1 MSESVSVEPI
11 EVSAGEK
18 KDLLDLVDEQQ
29 ALRATRK
36 LPPEQVPKILLPY
49 QIRWHLDQANIRI
62 AEKSRRIGWSWGC
75 IAAEG
80 ALEAAAE
87 HGMNQY
93 YMGYNMGMAAE
104 NIGDALT
111 FARAYGMACSAIDI
125 SREREVIGEKRQDI
139 TRFRLTFASG
149 HIYEALSSSP
159 WNWRG
164 RQGHALIDEAAF
176 HRNLREVIKGALAF
190 LMWGGRVDI
199 ISTHNSEENDFFDLI
214 REVKAGKLPTWSLH
228 HIDFDQAIAEG
239 FYQRICLVTGREWS
253 KEAEQKWRDE
263 QYASYPSQEDA
274 NEELGCIA
282 KRGSGAYFTRM
293 LLEQCMIDGVPVLC
307 WSKTA
312 AFVTDENRL
321 EETKQWIKDNLQP
334 VIDNMTMHK
343 TVYGQ
348 DFGRSGDLSVIDV
361 LQQRDAARWTMAF
374 KLELH
379 NIPFDVQAMI
389 RDYILDN
396 VPRLHHAA
404 FDARGNGQSHAEG
417 ALQLKGQAR
426 VSCLMATTAMYM
438 EFFPKYHQCLEQ
450 RSFLIARDEDTIADH
465 RRVVLVKGNPTMDSG
480 HDKGKN
486 GLKRHGDSAI
496 SGLMSFIATLAEG
509 GPIEFESTGIKR
521 SYFVDLVPVKDLI
534 DVERG
539 TVRGLNDFDG
549 FVW

>member
-1 MSESVSVEPI
+1 MSEVEPVTVEPI

-49 QIRWHLDQANIRI
+49 QIRWHLDQSNVRI

-87 HGMNQY
+87 RGMNQY

-111 FARAYGMACSAIDI
+111 FARAYGMVCSAIDI
-125 SREREVIGEKRQDI
+125 SREREVRREVKNEVISETRQDI

-228 HIDFDQAIAEG
+228 HIDFDKAIAEG
-239 FYQRICLVTGREWS
+239 FYKRICLVTGREWTRQ
-253 KEAEQKWRDE
+253 AEQKWRDE

-293 LLEQCMIDGVPVLC
+293 LLEQ
-307 WSKTA
+307 
-312 AFVTDENRL
+312 
-321 EETKQWIKDNLQP
+321 
-334 VIDNMTMHK
+334 
-343 TVYGQ
+343 
-348 DFGRSGDLSVIDV
+348 
-361 LQQRDAARWTMAF
+361 
-374 KLELH
+374 
-379 NIPFDVQAMI
+379 
-389 RDYILDN
+389 
-396 VPRLHHAA
+396 
-404 FDARGNGQSHAEG
+404 
-417 ALQLKGQAR
+417 
-426 VSCLMATTAMYM
+426 
-438 EFFPKYHQCLEQ
+438 
-450 RSFLIARDEDTIADH
+450 
-465 RRVVLVKGNPTMDSG
+465 
-480 HDKGKN
+480 
-486 GLKRHGDSAI
+486 
-496 SGLMSFIATLAEG
+496 
-509 GPIEFESTGIKR
+509 
-521 SYFVDLVPVKDLI
+521 
-534 DVERG
+534 
-539 TVRGLNDFDG
+539 
-549 FVW
+549 

>member
-1 MSESVSVEPI
+1 VSESVTVEPL
-11 EVSAGEK
+11 EVTAGEK

-36 LPPEQVPKILLPY
+36 LPPDQVPKILLPY
-49 QIRWHLDQANIRI
+49 QIRWHLDRSNVRI

-87 HGMNQY
+87 RGMNQY

-111 FARAYGMACSAIDI
+111 FARAYGMACSEIDI
-125 SREREVIGEKRQDI
+125 SREREVIGEKKQDI

-176 HRNLREVIKGALAF
+176 HRNLQEVIKGALAF

-199 ISTHNSEENDFFDLI
+199 ISTHNSEENYFFDLI
-214 REVKAGKLPTWSLH
+214 RDVKTGKLPTWSLH

-239 FYQRICLVTGREWS
+239 FYKRICLVTGREWS
-253 KEAEQKWRDE
+253 EESERQWRDE
-263 QYASYPSQEDA
+263 QFASYPSEEDA

-293 LLEQCMIDGVPVLC
+293 LLEQCMIDDVPVLNLTKPAE
-307 WSKTA
+307 W
-312 AFVTDENRL
+312 VTDPKRIVEAAV
-321 EETKQWIKDNLQP
+321 WIKDNLQP
-334 VIDNMTMHK
+334 IIDNMTQHS

-348 DFGRSGDLSVIDV
+348 DFGRTGDLSDIWVM
-361 LQQRDAARWTMAF
+361 QKRDPSRWTMAF
-374 KLELH
+374 ILELRM
-379 NIPFDVQAMI
+379 IPFDVQALI
-389 RDYILDN
+389 RDYILETI
-396 VPRLHHAA
+396 PQFHHAA

-417 ALQLKGQAR
+417 ALQKFGATK
-426 VSCLMATTAMYM
+426 VSCIMATAQMY
-438 EFFPKYHQCLEQ
+438 FDYFPKYRSCYED
-450 RSFLIARDEDTIADH
+450 RSFLIARNEDIITDH
-465 RRVVLVKGNPTMDSG
+465 RRVVLRKGNPTMDDG
-480 HDKGKN
+480 RDKGQD
-486 GLKRHGDSAI
+486 GQWRHGDSAI
-496 SGLMSFIATLAEG
+496 GGLMAFIATLATG
-509 GPIEFESTGIKR
+509 GTIEYNPMPSKDDRYWEKD
-521 SYFVDLVPVKDLI
+521 DLDIGRK
-534 DVERG
+534 G
-539 TVRGLNDFDG
+539 A
-549 FVW
+549 W